1 MRLAEIE
8 SIALNIGL
16 AVFAAFIF
24 FIIYD
29 LAKKIESGKVW
40 HYHSIFCT
48 RLRFG
53 SVLSED
59 GGCRINGRRLL
70 LEPLPLPKKPVV
82 LFAPNYRFNTASEIC
97 ANTPL
102 SGSTL

>member
-29 LAKKIESGKVW
+29 LAKKSKAGK
-40 HYHSIFCT
+40 
-48 RLRFG
+48 FG
-53 SVLSED
+53 TIILFFALGLGLAAFLVKTVVVELME
-59 GGCRINGRRLL
+59 GGS
-70 LEPLPLPKKPVV
+70 
-82 LFAPNYRFNTASEIC
+82 F
-97 ANTPL
+97 
-102 SGSTL
+102 